1 MQNTKV
7 GVPQATLCSLLK
19 QKQMRMGKAPV
30 VEAELIKWIDNARP
44 RNVPLS
50 GPLGREK
57 AEELAVSLGEDN
69 FKVSIGSFV
78 WEHCV

>member
-30 VEAELIKWIDNARP
+30 VEAELIK
-44 RNVPLS
+44 
-50 GPLGREK
+50 
-57 AEELAVSLGEDN
+57 
-69 FKVSIGSFV
+69 
-78 WEHCV
+78 